1 MRFIETPIFT
11 RQIVERLDD
20 DDYAAMQVA
29 MILRPQLGPVIPRS
43 GGLRKLRWRV
53 PGSGK
58 RGGLRVIYY
67 WHELTETFYMLYL
80 YGKSERED
88 LTAQQLRVLSR
99 VVREE
104 FE

>member
-11 RQIVERLDD
+11 RRIVELLAD
-20 DDYAAMQVA
+20 DDYSAMQIA
-29 MILRPQLGPVIPRS
+29 MALRPHLGRVIQRS
-43 GGLRKLRWRV
+43 GGLRKLRWSI

-58 RGGLRVIYY
+58 RGGLRVVYY
-67 WHELTETFYMLYL
+67 WHESTETFYMLFV

-88 LTAQQLRVLSR
+88 LTVQQLRALSR

>member
-11 RQIVERLDD
+11 RQIVEQLND
-20 DDYAAMQVA
+20 DDYCAMQIA
-29 MILRPQLGPVIPRS
+29 MILRPHLGRVIRHS
-43 GGLRKLRWRV
+43 GGLRKLRWPI
-53 PGSGK
+53 PGGGK
-58 RGGLRVIYY
+58 RGGLRAIYF
-67 WHELTETFYMLYL
+67 WHESTETFYLLYL
-80 YGKSERED
+80 FGKSERED

>member
-11 RQIVERLDD
+11 RQIVEQLND
-20 DDYAAMQVA
+20 DDYAAMQIA
-29 MILRPQLGPVIPRS
+29 MILRPHFGRVIRHS
-43 GGLRKLRWRV
+43 GGLRKLRWPI
-53 PGSGK
+53 PGGGK

-67 WHELTETFYMLYL
+67 WHEATETFYMLYA

-88 LTAQQLRVLSR
+88 LTVQQLRILSR
-99 VVREE
+99 LVREE